1 MISGVA
7 GMPMFLVK
15 ADGSISAI
23 NQAFTKLL
31 GYRAKDVVG
40 ESIAV
45 LRHSFFL
52 RDDQKS
58 KKKFSFQLS
67 HLSLSENR
75 PMIMLLNNKAERSD
89 PLRIRSVV
97 ERGPGNRINE
107 MACIIE
113 KPANLLHETAAEKE
127 DIEKTDKWKI
137 EQIYRNILENSGD
150 AILIADLNVRVVTVN
165 RATLQMLDFETE
177 DELLGKFLFE
187 LGPSEGIFTS
197 TTGEVITFD
206 KTWLDMQVNIPNT
219 LFKKG
224 TVNCEIYLLKKDGT
238 IVPVEATLSLLQN
251 RVGDIIGSISICRDI
266 TERRVA
272 RQKLQ
277 QAHEDLEKKVQER
290 THNLEEVNTALQ
302 VLLRNREKDQKFFEK
317 KILFNVEKL
326 ILPYLESLK
335 KCCSENRQKTFLR
348 ILETNI
354 KEMIAPYAHQLSTKY
369 LKLTPTEIQ
378 VANFIRQGQS
388 TKEIAETLSLSA
400 KTIATHRRNIRV
412 KLGLKNQKANLRSS
426 LQAIQ

>member
-1 MISGVA
+1 
-7 GMPMFLVK
+7 
-15 ADGSISAI
+15 
-23 NQAFTKLL
+23 
-31 GYRAKDVVG
+31 
-40 ESIAV
+40 
-45 LRHSFFL
+45 
-52 RDDQKS
+52 
-58 KKKFSFQLS
+58 
-67 HLSLSENR
+67 
-75 PMIMLLNNKAERSD
+75 
-89 PLRIRSVV
+89 
-97 ERGPGNRINE
+97 

-302 VLLRNREKDQKFFEK
+302 VLLRNREKDQKVFEK